1 MFRMI
6 VVAALLTGAS
16 AAAAQT
22 VQLIT
27 EDEARLPA
35 ASKASTRAITRG
47 PGVKLI
53 SPGSFGNT
61 AFVFKVAFEPHG
73 GSKVD
78 PASVQVVYLK
88 TPPVDLTSRV
98 KAGISAEGIELASA
112 RAPAGEHPIRISV
125 RDSEG
130 RQNSATFT
138 LVVR

>member
-6 VVAALLTGAS
+6 LVAALLTGAS

-73 GSKVD
+73 GSKV
-78 PASVQVVYLK
+78 
-88 TPPVDLTSRV
+88 
-98 KAGISAEGIELASA
+98 
-112 RAPAGEHPIRISV
+112 
-125 RDSEG
+125 G
-130 RQNSATFT
+130 R
-138 LVVR
+138 